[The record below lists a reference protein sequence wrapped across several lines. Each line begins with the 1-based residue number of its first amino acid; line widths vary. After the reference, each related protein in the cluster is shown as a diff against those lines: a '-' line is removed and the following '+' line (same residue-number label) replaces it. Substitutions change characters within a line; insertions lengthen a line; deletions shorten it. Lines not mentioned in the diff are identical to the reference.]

1 MFASAR
7 SALAR
12 TLPRRFLLLALS
24 MMVCSPGGL
33 ALADAAGPTR
43 TYVAPPPP
51 VASCHTRAVR
61 CGAVQRRA
69 ASNRASASILA
80 NVGNVVVQTSKGSF
94 TISLYGDKAPI
105 ATANFVALAR
115 CGFYDGITFHRV
127 VAGFVIQAGDPQT
140 KQKRGVFN
148 ELGTGGPGYGFAIET
163 PAPGLTYDRYVVA
176 MANSLRTDASGNII
190 SGKDSN
196 GSQFF
201 IDLAD
206 LPQLPLSYTIF
217 GKVTD
222 GTAVVDAIGQVP
234 TNGTPD
240 TGPQNVPLDPVVIQ
254 SISVGGKPQA
264 SHG

>member
-1 MFASAR
+1 MLTSACV
-7 SALAR
+7 
-12 TLPRRFLLLALS
+12 F
-24 MMVCSPGGL
+24 G
-33 ALADAAGPTR
+33 GPTPTPR
-43 TYVAPPPP
+43 TTCPT
-51 VASCHTRAVR
+51 ASPTADQ
-61 CGAVQRRA
+61 AT
-69 ASNRASASILA
+69 SILA
-80 NVGNVVVQTSKGSF
+80 NAAEAVMQTSKGSF

-163 PAPGLTYDRYVVA
+163 PGAGLSYDKYVVA
-176 MANSLRTDASGNII
+176 MANTGQP
-190 SGKDSN
+190 DSN

-201 IDLAD
+201 IDLAF

-254 SISVGGKPQA
+254 SISVGAKPQA
-264 SHG
+264 SQG